1 VKNPSFIKGASPER
15 FTRMLGFGAI
25 GEHALGEIPR
35 VNIRSTI
42 ETLVLNGL
50 IVPENKVTEGVL
62 IKSTSAVWIEI
73 ARILGRDASQFAQ
86 LSPTQLEELVAG
98 AYEKAGYRVILTPRS
113 GDHGRDVIATSS
125 GVGSIKILG
134 SVKRYAP
141 DHLVTAE
148 ACRSLMGVVAADPT
162 ASKGI
167 ITTTSDFA
175 PMIRSDPSIAPF
187 LPTRLELMN
196 GEELQKWLFD
206 LSGSK

>member
-1 VKNPSFIKGASPER
+1 
-15 FTRMLGFGAI
+15 MLGFGAI
-25 GEHALGEIPR
+25 GQHAIGQVSP

-42 ETLVLNGL
+42 ATLVLNGL

-62 IKSTSAVWIEI
+62 IKSTSTVWIEI
-73 ARILGRDASQFAQ
+73 ARILGRDASLFAE

-98 AYEKAGYRVILTPRS
+98 AYEKAGYSVILTPRS

-125 GVGSIKILG
+125 GVGSIRILG

-148 ACRSLMGVVAADPT
+148 ACRSLMGVVAADPK

-175 PMIRSDPSIAPF
+175 PMVRSDPSLAPF

-196 GEELQKWLFD
+196 GEELQKWLID

>member
-1 VKNPSFIKGASPER
+1 
-15 FTRMLGFGAI
+15 MLGFGP
-25 GEHALGEIPR
+25 LGTYPLGGGPH
-35 VNIRSTI
+35 VNIQSTI
-42 ETLVLNGL
+42 ATLVLQGL
-50 IVPENKVTEGVL
+50 IVPESKVSEGVL

-73 ARILGRDASQFAQ
+73 AKMLGRDASLFAQ

-98 AYEKAGYRVILTPRS
+98 AYERAGYQVILTPRS
-113 GDHGRDVIATSS
+113 GDYGRDVIATSS
-125 GVGSIKILG
+125 GVGLIKILG

-148 ACRSLMGVVAADPT
+148 SCRSLMGVVAADPK

-175 PMIRSDPSIAPF
+175 PMVRTDPSIAPF

-196 GEELQKWLFD
+196 GEELQKWLVE
-206 LSGSK
+206 LSAS